1 MSTRTVTVQDAQSH
15 LMELLSLVS
24 AGNRIIIE
32 KDKQPLAELVGV
44 SSPSNS
50 AKRVAGL
57 SRGEIEMSEDF
68 DSPLPDEFW
77 LGRK

>member
-1 MSTRTVTVQDAQSH
+1 
-15 LMELLSLVS
+15 MELLSLVS
-24 AGNRIIIE
+24 AGNRVIIE

-44 SSPSNS
+44 SSLSNS
-50 AKRVAGL
+50 KKRVPGL
-57 SRGEIEMSEDF
+57 NRGEIEMSKDF